1 MRICPVKVFRLYQHR
16 TDVRLFPVSVSAVDA
31 AVSEG
36 MLMNGRRFEFT
47 TKVVWAVLE
56 PWLSYISEKK
66 CPDYEY
72 GCECCRRWKFAE
84 SLEYDRLV
92 KPVTLERK

>member
-1 MRICPVKVFRLYQHR
+1 
-16 TDVRLFPVSVSAVDA
+16 
-31 AVSEG
+31 
-36 MLMNGRRFEFT
+36 MNREQFEFT

-56 PWLSYISEKK
+56 PWLKLHFGEK

-84 SLEYDRLV
+84 DLLEYDELV
-92 KPVTLERK
+92 KPVTLEQEIADLRECLQWREELLEKMTAGSTDGGDNISG